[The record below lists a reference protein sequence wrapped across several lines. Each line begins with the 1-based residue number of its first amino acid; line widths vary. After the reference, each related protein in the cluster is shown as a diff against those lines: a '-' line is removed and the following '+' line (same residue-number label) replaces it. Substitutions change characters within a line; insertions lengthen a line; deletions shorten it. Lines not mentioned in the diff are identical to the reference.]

1 VDAALVVTVLLALG
15 GYWFTRW
22 NSLRLA
28 QRTARLERV
37 ERQLREFYGPLF
49 ANVAAARMGW
59 QSYQHRVNPEAYGT
73 SWPNEEPPPEEQAA
87 WRLWMT
93 EVFMPLNLEMER
105 VVVEKS
111 DLLEESEMPPSLL
124 QLCAHVE
131 AYKTVIK
138 RWENHD
144 FSEHTSV
151 IDFPAREVAEYV
163 GTRFSVLKDE
173 QMRLLG
179 LLKKGAR

>member
-1 VDAALVVTVLLALG
+1 
-15 GYWFTRW
+15 
-22 NSLRLA
+22 
-28 QRTARLERV
+28 
-37 ERQLREFYGPLF
+37 
-49 ANVAAARMGW
+49 
-59 QSYQHRVNPEAYGT
+59 
-73 SWPNEEPPPEEQAA
+73 
-87 WRLWMT
+87 MT

-179 LLKKGAR
+179 LLKKGARWRLLPLWARRNSANLIAMADPDEVVRLRLLRAIRDLGA